1 MTKKEEDFIGNFKGN
16 REIISQFLVKTK
28 EIKRTKNNKPYLE
41 LTLQDKTGQIKGRM
55 FTKQTYKEF
64 DNIEVNSVWN
74 IVGKIQEFPVGSGKY
89 NILIK
94 KLHVSKKYEKDEFIR
109 KIEHYDSH
117 VKYLRNAIKGV
128 ENPHLKK
135 ILTTILEDP
144 EFKHKFFTAPAA
156 KIHHHNYTGGLLVHT
171 NEVIEICETIS
182 NIYEGINHDLLIT
195 GAILHDIGKI
205 KTYDYDT
212 EDIEINYEGRMLDHI
227 FIGANMLETVVEKI
241 DTPKT
246 LRIQL
251 IHMILSH
258 HGKTEL
264 GWGSTVDPK
273 IPEAIALHHADDI
286 SAKIT
291 DSLE

>member
-1 MTKKEEDFIGNFKGN
+1 
-16 REIISQFLVKTK
+16 
-28 EIKRTKNNKPYLE
+28 
-41 LTLQDKTGQIKGRM
+41 
-55 FTKQTYKEF
+55 
-64 DNIEVNSVWN
+64 
-74 IVGKIQEFPVGSGKY
+74 
-89 NILIK
+89 
-94 KLHVSKKYEKDEFIR
+94 
-109 KIEHYDSH
+109 
-117 VKYLRNAIKGV
+117 
-128 ENPHLKK
+128 
-135 ILTTILEDP
+135 
-144 EFKHKFFTAPAA
+144 
-156 KIHHHNYTGGLLVHT
+156 
-171 NEVIEICETIS
+171 
-182 NIYEGINHDLLIT
+182 
-195 GAILHDIGKI
+195 
-205 KTYDYDT
+205 
-212 EDIEINYEGRMLDHI
+212 MLDHI